1 MLTVDS
7 GPLTS
12 EDKPL
17 SCDRDSKKEQG
28 TSFHHIL
35 KLNLFDSSFF
45 FPNKISCSE

>member
-17 SCDRDSKKEQG
+17 SCDRDSEKEQG
-28 TSFHHIL
+28 MSFYHIL
-35 KLNLFDSSFF
+35 KLNFDSPNL
-45 FPNKISCSE
+45 FPNKVTYNE